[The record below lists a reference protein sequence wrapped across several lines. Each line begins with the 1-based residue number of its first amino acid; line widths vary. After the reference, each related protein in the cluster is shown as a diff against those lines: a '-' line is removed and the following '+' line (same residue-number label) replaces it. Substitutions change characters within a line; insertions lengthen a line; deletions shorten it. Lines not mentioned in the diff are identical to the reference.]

1 MLEVQALHSGYGR
14 IPILNGV
21 SLTLGQGEI
30 LGVLGHNGAGKTTL
44 MRAIAGFLP
53 ATQGRIAME
62 GRDLTAAAPFQRA
75 KAGLGYVP
83 QGRQIFPALSVR
95 ENLTVAAARS
105 GRSVDEILALFPRV
119 ARLLDRPGGALSG
132 GEQQLLALARCLCTG
147 PSVMLL
153 DEPTEGIQ
161 PSIID
166 EIIETLQTIN
176 REQGV
181 SILLVEQNLECL
193 AALSK
198 RILLLDRGTIVESI
212 EGQAV
217 HDEARLASLMMKA

>member
-21 SLTLGQGEI
+21 SLTLGQSEI

-75 KAGLGYVP
+75 NAGLGYVP

>member
-62 GRDLTAAAPFQRA
+62 GRDLTVAAPFQRA

-147 PSVMLL
+147 PTVMLL